1 VVLSLAVVVLRS
13 VVDVEVAVVDVEVA
27 VVDVEVAVVDVEV
40 AVVDVEAV
48 PAEKINEEVVEEAE
62 DPLVEPTEFVIELA
76 LPTERVDSATLFLGN
91 AVMVKVWEP

>member
-1 VVLSLAVVVLRS
+1 VVLWLAVVVLG
-13 VVDVEVAVVDVEVA
+13 A

>member
-1 VVLSLAVVVLRS
+1 VLSLAVVVLG
-13 VVDVEVAVVDVEVA
+13 AVVVVEVA

>member
-1 VVLSLAVVVLRS
+1 MVLSLAVVVLRS

-27 VVDVEVAVVDVEV
+27 VVDVEVAVVDVE
-40 AVVDVEAV
+40 AV
-48 PAEKINEEVVEEAE
+48 PAEKINEVVEEAE